1 MLRQSLGKIITL
13 VIAMSLLTAGLA
25 PANPRCLADCCIQPT
40 AGGPHSRVKVKPADL
55 VADCCSELQTAPC
68 PRTLESTSE
77 LKEHAP
83 SAVSHEVRPA
93 TLKIA
98 ASSNGKFILTQF
110 RSPLAASRSPQI
122 RGPGVPIY
130 LLTGTFLI

>member
-13 VIAMSLLTAGLA
+13 VIAISLLTAGLA
-25 PANPRCLADCCIQPT
+25 PANPRCLADCCVQPT
-40 AGGPHSRVKVKPADL
+40 AGGTHSKVKVRPADL
-55 VADCCSELQTAPC
+55 VADCCSELEAAPC

-77 LKEHAP
+77 LKDHAP
-83 SAVSHEVRPA
+83 AAAVPDVRPA

-98 ASSNGKFILTQF
+98 ASSNDKFILNQS
-110 RSPLAASRSPQI
+110 RPPLAAGRSPQV

-130 LLTGTFLI
+130 VLAETFLI